1 MSDQSFVRAMGAIFR
16 RECSQWFRSPLA
28 WSVLAIFAV
37 LGGFYLTIDLSLY
50 MGILTL
56 ELKFLASLFF
66 IIIPLITMRSFAEER
81 QLGTDKLLFT
91 APISTMSIVVGK
103 YAAAAVL
110 FLCMMLTTIPHLII
124 ILSLGGRVDKITAFT
139 YLNVILIG
147 LVYLGIGL
155 FISSLTNRQ
164 TIAALTTM
172 VVLLI
177 LNVLNSTA
185 NVVGAFFAKVI
196 GWLDVANLI
205 DLSRQT
211 ALGDNIAAGIK
222 WLNPQSRLELLS
234 QGVFD
239 LTMILYFVILIICL
253 LYLTV
258 QRLESRK
265 WETGR

>member
-1 MSDQSFVRAMGAIFR
+1 
-16 RECSQWFRSPLA
+16 
-28 WSVLAIFAV
+28 
-37 LGGFYLTIDLSLY
+37 
-50 MGILTL
+50 
-56 ELKFLASLFF
+56 
-66 IIIPLITMRSFAEER
+66 
-81 QLGTDKLLFT
+81 
-91 APISTMSIVVGK
+91 
-103 YAAAAVL
+103 
-110 FLCMMLTTIPHLII
+110 ML
-124 ILSLGGRVDKITAFT
+124 
-139 YLNVILIG
+139 
-147 LVYLGIGL
+147 
-155 FISSLTNRQ
+155 
-164 TIAALTTM
+164 
-172 VVLLI
+172 
-177 LNVLNSTA
+177 
-185 NVVGAFFAKVI
+185 FAKVI